1 MLQNRTG
8 VRNAF
13 LGAVALAFFLV
24 AISKAW
30 AEPIAD
36 RVAPQRLTLFVG
48 QGEQRVRI
56 EGSDLEEVD
65 KVVAYDTST
74 PGQSNELPEVKTRIL
89 NTEDGVMTVILRA
102 DQSPANGRQ
111 VQLALMF
118 GHRGYMIPANL
129 FQMEVR

>member
-1 MLQNRTG
+1 MKSVSFQPTPG
-8 VRNAF
+8 IAVRIA
-13 LGAVALAFFLV
+13 AVLLLSFTV
-24 AISKAW
+24 TAW

-56 EGSDLEEVD
+56 EGSDLEQVD
-65 KVVAYDTST
+65 EVVAYDTST
-74 PGQSNELPEVKTRIL
+74 PGQSHELPEVKTRIL

-102 DQSPANGRQ
+102 DQSPGSRQ
-111 VQLALMF
+111 RVQLALMF

-129 FQMEVR
+129 FQMEIR